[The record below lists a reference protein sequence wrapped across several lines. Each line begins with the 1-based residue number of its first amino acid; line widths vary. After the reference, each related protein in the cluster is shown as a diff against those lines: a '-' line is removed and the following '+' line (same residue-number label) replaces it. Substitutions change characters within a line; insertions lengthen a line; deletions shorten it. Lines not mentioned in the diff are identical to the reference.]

1 MRHKKSLILLVIILG
16 VVLIAFGGYNV
27 YRYPALFHNLS
38 DETLSEQRV
47 EELKMEIL
55 SKPDAKT
62 LVAYFSYSGTTKDI
76 ANAISEKIGT
86 DLFEIAPKEW
96 YSNVYP
102 QSNSEIR
109 FNKHPEL
116 ANNVENIDRYDI
128 VFVGFPIWWHATPA
142 PVNTFLES
150 YDLSGKLIIPFCTS
164 GGSDIK
170 EAMPTF
176 LNSCKGL
183 AVYGEKRLIGG
194 QIDNWLEELGLFTS
208 ETETSSPVE
217 ESPSMPDEVQST
229 EISAEVSESLSVYEY
244 EQREIDVMNDGK
256 KIYGVA
262 LIPKNAAERVP
273 LVICAHGLGGN
284 YRTNMSYAEQ
294 LASHGIAAYC
304 FDFRGGGGNM
314 SDGATTE
321 MSVMTEVSD
330 LEAILEA
337 AQRWDF
343 ADAEQISLL
352 GTSQGGIVS
361 AITAARHKNEIAGL
375 VLLYPAFLVS
385 DELHKRF
392 DSIDDVPESFW
403 LNWITAGRRYAEDMW
418 DYDVYE
424 EIKNYENNVL
434 LIHGSADNIVP
445 LSYSEKALETYR
457 SARLEVLPGAG
468 HGFYGQEAK
477 QAIAWIFEYL
487 ETRKN
492 DVD

>member
-16 VVLIAFGGYNV
+16 VVLLAFGGYNV

-47 EELKMEIL
+47 EELKTEIL
-55 SKPDAKT
+55 SKSDAKT
-62 LVAYFSYSGTTKDI
+62 LVAYFSYSGTTKGI
-76 ANAISEKIGT
+76 ANVISEKIGA
-86 DLFEIAPKEW
+86 DLFEIVPKEG
-96 YSNVYP
+96 YSDVYP

-109 FNKHPEL
+109 HSRRPEL
-116 ANNVENIDRYDI
+116 ANNVENMDSYDI

-164 GGSDIK
+164 GGSDIN

-194 QIDNWLEELGLFTS
+194 QIDNWLEELGLFAS
-208 ETETSSPVE
+208 ETETSSHAE
-217 ESPSMPDEVQST
+217 ESTLKPNEVQDT
-229 EISAEVSESLSVYEY
+229 VISEDISVYEY
-244 EQREIDVMNDGK
+244 EQREIEVMNDGK

-262 LIPKNAAERVP
+262 LIPQNAADKVS

-284 YRTNMSYAEQ
+284 YRTNMYYAEQ

-321 MSVMTEVSD
+321 MSVMTEVYD

-337 AQRWDF
+337 AQHWDF

-352 GTSQGGIVS
+352 GTSQGGIAS
-361 AITAARHKNEIAGL
+361 AITAARHNNEIEGL

-403 LNWITAGRRYAEDMW
+403 LNWSTVGRCYAEDMW
-418 DYDVYE
+418 NYDVYE
-424 EIKNYENNVL
+424 EIGNYENNVL

-445 LSYSEKALETYR
+445 LSYSEKALKKYR
-457 SARLEVLPGAG
+457 SARLEVLSGAG
-468 HGFYGQEAK
+468 HGFYGQDAQ
-477 QAIAWIFEYL
+477 QAIAWILEYL
-487 ETRKN
+487 ETCKN
-492 DVD
+492 AAD